1 MLKILSCLPAQGASL
16 DLVARLF
23 SKTSVITHASF
34 EKARLFGIVRIT
46 EGIVAFSHDRHQEAA
61 RGLIAE
67 KERSRFLA
75 NMARK
80 LEAEGPDM
88 IFVRA
93 DLLADAMPVE
103 DLDWSSSEISN
114 LSE

>member
-1 MLKILSCLPAQGASL
+1 
-16 DLVARLF
+16 VARLF
-23 SKTSVITHASF
+23 SKNSVITRTSF

-46 EGIVAFSHDRHQEAA
+46 EGIVAFSHDR
-61 RGLIAE
+61 LIAE

-103 DLDWSSSEISN
+103 DLDWSSNEISN
-114 LSE
+114 LSESSSLSDRTLCRKLSPIRYSA

>member
-1 MLKILSCLPAQGASL
+1 
-16 DLVARLF
+16 
-23 SKTSVITHASF
+23 
-34 EKARLFGIVRIT
+34 
-46 EGIVAFSHDRHQEAA
+46 
-61 RGLIAE
+61 
-67 KERSRFLA
+67 
-75 NMARK
+75 MARK